1 MDRVSKGGNAA
12 GLYWIID
19 RGQICK
25 LLAGNDRRWQDGG
38 GRVSVGRSRCMAG
51 PRARAVGR
59 SVPDVPRASAKSVQ
73 MTNHRPVA
81 VSGPHGGGGGGGGGG
96 GLVGSAPSR
105 RRRMHAASSA
115 SLAAVVDLSS
125 QCPRVN
131 LGHLPPGNLLPPDLF
146 VTVS

>member
-51 PRARAVGR
+51 PRACAVGR

-73 MTNHRPVA
+73 MTNRRPVA
-81 VSGPHGGGGGGGGGG
+81 VSGPHGGGGGGGG

-131 LGHLPPGNLLPPDLF
+131 LGHLPSEIFCPQTCF
-146 VTVS
+146 

>member
-1 MDRVSKGGNAA
+1 MDRVSKDGNAA

-51 PRARAVGR
+51 PRACAVGR

-81 VSGPHGGGGGGGGGG
+81 VSGRHGGGGGGGGG
-96 GLVGSAPSR
+96 GLVGSARWHARCIVRIASR
-105 RRRMHAASSA
+105 SCR
-115 SLAAVVDLSS
+115 LVVAMS
-125 QCPRVN
+125 QSESRTFT
-131 LGHLPPGNLLPPDLF
+131 LGNLLPPDLF
-146 VTVS
+146 LTVT

>member
-1 MDRVSKGGNAA
+1 MDRVSKDGNAA
-12 GLYWIID
+12 GLYLIID

-51 PRARAVGR
+51 PRACAVGR

-96 GLVGSAPSR
+96 LVGSARSR

-125 QCPRVN
+125 QCSRVN
-131 LGHLPPGNLLPPDLF
+131 LGHLPPPEIFCPQTCF
-146 VTVS
+146 